1 MNQPALQLVEQPT
14 ELDESA
20 LLARARAGEAD
31 AVDQLVRKYLTDVHA
46 VALRLLGDADLAQDA
61 AQDAM
66 VSALRSLDR
75 FRGEASF
82 RTWVIRIA
90 VNAARTI
97 GRRRT
102 RRREVTLDVVH
113 DHPLDALDAAS
124 AIVMHDEAARAMEML
139 KQLPEKQ
146 RMAVSL
152 RIHQGLSYQE
162 IGSVL
167 DCSDG
172 AARVNY
178 HLGVKRLR
186 ELMK

>member
-1 MNQPALQLVEQPT
+1 MNQPALQLVEAPKG
-14 ELDESA
+14 LDDSG
-20 LLARARAGEAD
+20 LLARARAGEPD
-31 AVDQLVRKYLTDVHA
+31 AVDQLVRKYLKDVHA
-46 VALRLLGDADLAQDA
+46 VAFRLLGDADLAQDA

-75 FRGEASF
+75 FRGDASF
-82 RTWVIRIA
+82 RTWIIRIT

-102 RRREVTLDVVH
+102 RRREVALDVVT
-113 DHPLDALDAAS
+113 DQPLDEMDASS
-124 AIVMHDEAARAMEML
+124 AVVMHDEAARAMEML

-146 RMAVSL
+146 RMAISL

-162 IGSVL
+162 IASVL
-167 DCSDG
+167 DCSEG

-178 HLGVKRLR
+178 HFGVKRLR